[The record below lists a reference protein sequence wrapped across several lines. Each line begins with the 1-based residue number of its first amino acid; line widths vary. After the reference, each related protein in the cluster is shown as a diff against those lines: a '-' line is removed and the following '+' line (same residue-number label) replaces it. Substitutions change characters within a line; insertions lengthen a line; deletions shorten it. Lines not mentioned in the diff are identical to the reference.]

1 MNAIILAAGLG
12 SRFKEVTKETHKAL
26 LPINGIPNIERT
38 IQYLKKANINDITIV
53 TGYLS
58 EKFYYLKDKYGCKLI
73 YNNKYKDYNN
83 IYSFYV
89 AKDDFKNSFIIDS
102 DVVLFKNIFIKKPNK
117 SSYFVINRP
126 KSNDK
131 EWVPVVDNGKIKE
144 IIITNDYL
152 PSLLGISYWIEN
164 DSNKIKQSLNEY
176 ISNEKLEN
184 QKLYWDNIPMDIIK
198 EIDVT
203 TIKLSL
209 DDAYEMDNLEHY
221 NFILN
226 KIKD

>member
-12 SRFKEVTKETHKAL
+12 SRFKEITKETHKAL
-26 LPINGIPNIERT
+26 LPINNIPNIERT
-38 IQYLKKANINDITIV
+38 IQYLKEANISDIIIV

-58 EKFYYLKDKYGCKLI
+58 EKFHYLKEKYGCKLI
-73 YNNKYKDYNN
+73 HNNKYQEYNN

-89 AKDDFKNSFIIDS
+89 AKDYFNNTFIIDS
-102 DVVLFKNIFIKKPNK
+102 DVVLFKNIFIEKPTK

-126 KSNDK
+126 KSEDK
-131 EWVPVVDNGKIKE
+131 EWVPLLDDGKVKE
-144 IIITNDYL
+144 IKITNDYL

-164 DSNKIKQSLNEY
+164 ESNKIKKHLNKY

-184 QKLYWDNIPMDIIK
+184 SKLYWDNIPMEIIK
-198 EIDVT
+198 EMDVT

-226 KIKD
+226 KMKD